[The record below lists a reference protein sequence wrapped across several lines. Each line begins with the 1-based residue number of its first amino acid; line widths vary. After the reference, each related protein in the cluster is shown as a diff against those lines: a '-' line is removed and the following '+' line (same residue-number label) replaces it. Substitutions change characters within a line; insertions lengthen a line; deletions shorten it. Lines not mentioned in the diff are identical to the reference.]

1 MEDALY
7 ILKRL
12 ESPKSSLYV
21 ETEKYFLDF
30 HIDEEKLLCVEIDEI
45 NNNFWVYSDID
56 LTKAEAILTIV
67 SKGEDFNKFIPATDR
82 IWGAYSG
89 LE

>member
-1 MEDALY
+1 MEDALH
-7 ILKRL
+7 ILGRL
-12 ESPKSSLYV
+12 ESPKSGLYV

-30 HIDEEKLLCVEIDEI
+30 HIAEEKLLCVEIDGI
-45 NNNFWVYSDID
+45 NNNFWAYSDVD
-56 LTKAEAILTIV
+56 LTKAEAILTII
-67 SKGEDFNKFIPATDR
+67 SKGEEFNEFIPTTDR